1 MFHLHGNTFQ
11 KINHIQRY
19 EPSESTFVFVVVV
32 ILKAYIDCLTSS
44 QNLNRVYA
52 MFGGDEV
59 YCGMMW
65 KQWIPIKQYQR
76 DWEFRFLYFLK

>member
-65 KQWIPIKQYQR
+65 KQ
-76 DWEFRFLYFLK
+76 

>member
-1 MFHLHGNTFQ
+1 MFHLHGNTIP

-32 ILKAYIDCLTSS
+32 VILKAYIDCLTSS
-44 QNLNRVYA
+44 QNLNQCLCNVW
-52 MFGGDEV
+52 GDEV

-65 KQWIPIKQYQR
+65 KQ
-76 DWEFRFLYFLK
+76 